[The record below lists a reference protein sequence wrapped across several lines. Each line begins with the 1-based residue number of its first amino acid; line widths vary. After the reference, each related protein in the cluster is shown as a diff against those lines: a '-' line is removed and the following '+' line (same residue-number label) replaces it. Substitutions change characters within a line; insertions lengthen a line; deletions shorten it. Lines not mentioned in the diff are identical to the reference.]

1 MDEARD
7 YLAALQS
14 YLSPDI
20 RQLPEERQLEYLS
33 ELLSHHHRHHRYRSA
48 IVARMLVA
56 MRAPGLRDKFTYVYK
71 S

>member
-14 YLSPDI
+14 YLPPDI
-20 RQLPEERQLEYLS
+20 RRLPEERQLEYLS

-48 IVARMLVA
+48 IVARC
-56 MRAPGLRDKFTYVYK
+56 
-71 S
+71 